1 MRYRTDCNGRRDQTA
16 GIEVVMNIDI
26 RWGQVVAACG
36 GAAFASLLRRKR
48 HNEKQAHKAELHE
61 SKNDGSNRAPSPEAP
76 DTLVTTGSA

>member
-1 MRYRTDCNGRRDQTA
+1 
-16 GIEVVMNIDI
+16 MNIDI
-26 RWGQVVAACG
+26 RWGKLFAACG

-61 SKNDGSNRAPSPEAP
+61 WEDDGSNLAPSPEAT

>member
-1 MRYRTDCNGRRDQTA
+1 
-16 GIEVVMNIDI
+16 MNIDI
-26 RWGQVVAACG
+26 RWAKLFAACG

-61 SKNDGSNRAPSPEAP
+61 WETEGGVLAPSPEAT